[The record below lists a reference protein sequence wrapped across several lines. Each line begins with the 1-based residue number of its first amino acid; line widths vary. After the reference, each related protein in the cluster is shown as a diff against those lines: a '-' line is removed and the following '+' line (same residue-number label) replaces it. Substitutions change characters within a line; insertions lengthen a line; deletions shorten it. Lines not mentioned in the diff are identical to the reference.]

1 MKVVEIDG
9 LKLYVKSRLVAIL
22 VTLAYTVV
30 GALVYFVV
38 VLKNKELY
46 RVFDIKDLSGIKK
59 RFLKRK

>member
-1 MKVVEIDG
+1 MN
-9 LKLYVKSRLVAIL
+9 VKSRLVAIL

-30 GALVYFVV
+30 GALVYFGV

-59 RFLKRK
+59 RLLKRK